1 MQKLQKMVNK
11 KELITF
17 ACLSL
22 VLLLLM
28 TVCPTF
34 AEVKGADTVKKILTD
49 MVGIIGMVFVAA
61 GVVLAAY
68 SVGQLAMA
76 LKNEDA
82 DSKSRASTQLVV
94 AVVLISLPTII
105 DGLNLLDYIK

>member
-11 KELITF
+11 KELFTF
-17 ACLSL
+17 AGLSL
-22 VLLLLM
+22 VLLLMM

-34 AEVKGADTVKKILTD
+34 AVEGADTVKEIMDKMIK
-49 MVGIIGMVFVAA
+49 IIGMVFVAA

-94 AVVLISLPTII
+94 SVVLIALPSII
-105 DGLNLLDYIK
+105 EGLDLLSYIE